1 MGDSGTNK
9 PMPLEALTFCG
20 SLSAL
25 VMFSYVQLY
34 SV

>member
-1 MGDSGTNK
+1 MGACGTNK
-9 PMPLEALTFCG
+9 PMLLEALTFCG

-25 VMFSYVQLY
+25 VMFSSIQLY